1 MSAQWFPTDLRVDIG
16 SDSDA
21 FIFFS
26 QVYFE
31 TEIAFLE
38 LNGTIVKGEMPID
51 FHVVV
56 AG

>member
-1 MSAQWFPTDLRVDIG
+1 MGAQWFPADLRIDIG

-31 TEIAFLE
+31 TEVAFLK
-38 LNGTIVKGEMPID
+38 LYGPIVKGEMPID
-51 FHVVV
+51 LHVVV